1 MKKITDIAKVI
12 RSKNS
17 SPFDLTLDII
27 LKEPK
32 EYSTMKRTNAINKEL
47 IAEIYGI
54 SLDLVG
60 DIIWFDPACAIKIGI
75 KRTVSS
81 GAPGDTD
88 VYGAQQHAPLL
99 NLKFDI

>member
-27 LKEPK
+27 LKNAEYYKALK
-32 EYSTMKRTNAINKEL
+32 EKNAITREL
-47 IAEIYGI
+47 IAKAYGVP
-54 SLDLVG
+54 LDMVG
-60 DIIWFDPACAIKIGI
+60 KVVWFDPANAVKAGL
-75 KRTVSS
+75 RRSVSS
-81 GAPGDTD
+81 GAPGDSD

-99 NLKFDI
+99 DLEFDI